1 MGQALKTI
9 VSTEHVLVSG
19 SFCQSFQQCRAM
31 RPDVTLVCLCHLSFV
46 WESPFPGRLQVSGC
60 ADPLKLRSFPIF
72 STMMGPSIYGRRYS
86 LSTYVKIAQLCLTLC
101 DPMDYRVYG
110 ILQATVLDW
119 VAIPFSVECSQPR
132 DRTQVSLIAG
142 GFFIN

>member
-1 MGQALKTI
+1 
-9 VSTEHVLVSG
+9 
-19 SFCQSFQQCRAM
+19 
-31 RPDVTLVCLCHLSFV
+31 
-46 WESPFPGRLQVSGC
+46 
-60 ADPLKLRSFPIF
+60 
-72 STMMGPSIYGRRYS
+72 MMGPSIYGRRYS

-119 VAIPFSVECSQPR
+119 VAIPFSVESSQPR